1 MATDREAIK
10 IRISEI
16 EEEIR
21 KKSEHTNFTDPAFSE
36 WYNYKV
42 SEIERLQEMIKDNV

>member
-1 MATDREAIK
+1 MAIDKESIK
-10 IRISEI
+10 IRIAEL

-21 KKSEHTNFTDPAFSE
+21 KRSEFSNFDDPVFSE

-42 SEIERLQEMIKDNV
+42 SEIERLREML